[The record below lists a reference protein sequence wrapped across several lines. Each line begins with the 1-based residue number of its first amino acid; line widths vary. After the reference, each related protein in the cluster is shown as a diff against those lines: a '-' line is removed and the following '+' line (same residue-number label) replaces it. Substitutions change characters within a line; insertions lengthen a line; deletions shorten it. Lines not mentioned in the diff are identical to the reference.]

1 MTKKSDVQQEKAQQ
15 ENLTPWNIDL
25 DTITDIEERKK
36 AEEAI
41 NKSVN
46 ELKQDIAAL
55 LNKNN
60 VTVFEVAFVHP
71 GSQIPIL
78 LTKGPNYTVA
88 RLGVYAAKA
97 LKARID
103 EELTV

>member
-1 MTKKSDVQQEKAQQ
+1 MTKKSDDKKPDTQEKS
-15 ENLTPWNIDL
+15 LTPWNIDL
-25 DTITDIEERKK
+25 EKITDKEERKQ

-41 NKSVN
+41 NKCVN
-46 ELKQDIAAL
+46 ELKQDIAVL
-55 LNKNN
+55 LSKNN
-60 VTVFEVAFVHP
+60 ITIFELAFVHP

-78 LTKGPNYTVA
+78 LTKGPNYTLA

-97 LKARID
+97 LKTQID